1 MIKLR
6 NINTLNPNE
15 IVCRENQ
22 ILQEKWMRFLNT
34 SWSLRSFHHQTVTK
48 LLSSILNSLKLLKR
62 WIHMNWDLVKHGKH
76 IFDDFYCKKLDIEDI
91 RRYNKLL
98 LVVQMILTLSHGQ
111 AAAERGFSFGKSSLE
126 VNIKK
131 ESIVAKKV
139 VRERLSPSKQSRF
152 AIFRKTQQVNNC
164 M

>member
-1 MIKLR
+1 MNSHELR
-6 NINTLNPNE
+6 L
-15 IVCRENQ
+15 
-22 ILQEKWMRFLNT
+22 
-34 SWSLRSFHHQTVTK
+34 
-48 LLSSILNSLKLLKR
+48 
-62 WIHMNWDLVKHGKH
+62 GK